1 MTYNLRGSLKQQR
14 SEFLGDMIFKE
25 PEVCAANLPLDKEVI
40 ILSSND
46 CAANLPLDKEVI
58 ILSSNDLWD
67 SGLAKRIQKRL
78 KRKFGKC

>member
-46 CAANLPLDKEVI
+46 
-58 ILSSNDLWD
+58 LWD

-78 KRKFGKC
+78 KRKFGKKLIAVVMQPNK